1 MYVQFDGRL
10 MPIAFIPVF
19 GCCCSCTEE
28 PSDEGTQLVSN
39 DMVMYMLCWL
49 VFGNIE
55 CIDVL
60 GCVPPPAFNPK
71 FLGQNRGIQGHQN
84 SCYMDATLFSMFAF
98 SMVFDSILHRPR
110 RSSCSSSYYDEVQ
123 RTLREGIANPL
134 RK

>member
-1 MYVQFDGRL
+1 M
-10 MPIAFIPVF
+10 IANNVDDN
-19 GCCCSCTEE
+19 CCVDT
-28 PSDEGTQLVSN
+28 
-39 DMVMYMLCWL
+39 

-55 CIDVL
+55 CIDVP
-60 GCVPPPAFNPK
+60 GCVLPPAFDQK

-110 RSSCSSSYYDEVQ
+110 RSNCSSNFYDKVQ
-123 RTLREGIANPL
+123 RTLREGIVNPL

>member
-1 MYVQFDGRL
+1 VCTLKYATDF
-10 MPIAFIPVF
+10 
-19 GCCCSCTEE
+19 CC
-28 PSDEGTQLVSN
+28 VA
-39 DMVMYMLCWL
+39 

-55 CIDVL
+55 CIDVPGSIL
-60 GCVPPPAFNPK
+60 PPEFDPD

-110 RSSCSSSYYDEVQ
+110 RPNCDGNYYDKVQ
-123 RTLREGIANPL
+123 RALREGVVNPL

>member
-1 MYVQFDGRL
+1 MVDN
-10 MPIAFIPVF
+10 
-19 GCCCSCTEE
+19 CCVDT
-28 PSDEGTQLVSN
+28 
-39 DMVMYMLCWL
+39 

-55 CIDVL
+55 CIDVP
-60 GCVPPPAFNPK
+60 GCVLPPAFNQK

-110 RSSCSSSYYDEVQ
+110 RPKCSNFYDKVQ
-123 RTLREGIANPL
+123 RTLREGIVNPL

>member
-1 MYVQFDGRL
+1 MRC
-10 MPIAFIPVF
+10 IAN
-19 GCCCSCTEE
+19 GM
-28 PSDEGTQLVSN
+28 DDVSAT
-39 DMVMYMLCWL
+39 

-55 CIDVL
+55 CIDIP
-60 GCVPPPAFNPK
+60 GCVPPPAFNQE

-110 RSSCSSSYYDEVQ
+110 RSNCSSNYYDKVQ
-123 RTLREGIANPL
+123 RTLREGIVNPL

>member
-1 MYVQFDGRL
+1 MYSYSFQGHCL
-10 MPIAFIPVF
+10 
-19 GCCCSCTEE
+19 CCLNLQTVPCEFLSLSVLTLCFVCNCLNVSTAVC
-28 PSDEGTQLVSN
+28 GT
-39 DMVMYMLCWL
+39 

-55 CIDVL
+55 CVDIP
-60 GCVPPPAFNPK
+60 GCVLPPLFESK

-110 RSSCSSSYYDEVQ
+110 RPNCDSHYYDKVQ
-123 RTLREGIANPL
+123 KALREGIVNPL